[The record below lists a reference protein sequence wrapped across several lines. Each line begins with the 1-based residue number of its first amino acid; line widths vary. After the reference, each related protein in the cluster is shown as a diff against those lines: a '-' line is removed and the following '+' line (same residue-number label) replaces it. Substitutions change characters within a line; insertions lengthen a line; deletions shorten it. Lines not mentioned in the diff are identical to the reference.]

1 MSISTADIKILREA
15 TGAGILDCKKALEE
29 TNGNIDKARII
40 LEKKGLAA
48 AAKKENREAN
58 EGLISGQVSD
68 DGKTGVMV
76 EVNCETDFVART
88 EDFQDFVAALV
99 RQVSEQP
106 NLNNAEALLAAPFI
120 DDHSKTVKEQLT
132 DIVAKL
138 GENMVVRRVA
148 RFDLQG
154 DGLLDSYI
162 HPGGRVGVLVEVA
175 DGDSS
180 HSKLAE
186 LAHDLALQIAGVAP
200 RYVSEDDVP
209 AEAIEAEVKDIQ
221 AQLAEEN
228 KPDHIKERI
237 IEGKLK
243 KWYTQVVLLN
253 QEFIKDPDIT
263 VAKLLQNYEQELGAP
278 ITVRRFARFERGV
291 N

>member
-1 MSISTADIKILREA
+1 MQGLMESQQGIYLPPGAATQILP
-15 TGAGILDCKKALEE
+15 IY
-29 TNGNIDKARII
+29 
-40 LEKKGLAA
+40 
-48 AAKKENREAN
+48 
-58 EGLISGQVSD
+58 
-68 DGKTGVMV
+68 
-76 EVNCETDFVART
+76 
-88 EDFQDFVAALV
+88 
-99 RQVSEQP
+99 

-263 VAKLLQNYEQELGAP
+263 VAKLLQNYEQELGVP

>member
-1 MSISTADIKILREA
+1 MSISSADIKILREA
-15 TGAGILDCKKALEE
+15 TGAGVLDCKKALEE
-29 TNGNIDKARII
+29 TNGDIDKAKII
-40 LEKKGLAA
+40 LGKKGLAA
-48 AAKKENREAN
+48 AAKKESREAN
-58 EGLISGQVSD
+58 EGLISAQVSV

-88 EDFQDFVAALV
+88 EDFQNLVAALV
-99 RQVSEQP
+99 RQMARQP
-106 NLNNAEALLAAPFI
+106 NLDSAEALLAAPFI
-120 DDHSKTVKEQLT
+120 DDNSKTVKEQLT
-132 DIVAKL
+132 EIIARL
-138 GENMVVRRVA
+138 GENVVVRRVA

-162 HPGGRVGVLVEVA
+162 HIGGRVGVLVEVA
-175 DGDSS
+175 GGDSGN
-180 HSKLAE
+180 SKFAE
-186 LAHDLALQIAGVAP
+186 LVHDLALQIAGAAP

-209 AEAIEAEVKDIQ
+209 AGAVEAEVKDFR

-263 VAKLLQNYEQELGAP
+263 VAKLLQDYEQALGGP
-278 ITVRRFARFERGV
+278 ITVRRFVRFERGI
-291 N
+291 